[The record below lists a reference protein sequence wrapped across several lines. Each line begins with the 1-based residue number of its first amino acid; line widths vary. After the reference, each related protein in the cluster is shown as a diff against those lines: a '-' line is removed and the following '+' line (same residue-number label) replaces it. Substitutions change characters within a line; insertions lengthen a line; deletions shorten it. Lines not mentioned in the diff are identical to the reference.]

1 MIDLNKMKLKTRLP
15 LAIAGGLAIFALAG
29 PGFAERPV
37 RIPEPAF
44 NPAQPEPK
52 AVAILAGGCFW
63 GLEAV
68 FENVK
73 GVTDVTSGYAGGK
86 ASEANYDTVITETT
100 NHAEA
105 VRIVYDPR
113 VISYGQLLHIFFSAA
128 HNPTELNRQGP
139 DVGRSY
145 RSAIFPQTEA
155 QASIARA
162 YIAQLT
168 RAKAYPQPIVTGIER
183 GTFYLAEAYH
193 QNFFTRNP
201 MHPYIVRWDKPKLA
215 GARKT
220 FPALFR

>member
-1 MIDLNKMKLKTRLP
+1 MNKMQLKTRIP
-15 LAIAGGLAIFALAG
+15 LAFAGAIAVFTLAA
-29 PGFAERPV
+29 PGSAERPV
-37 RIPEPAF
+37 RIPEPVVD
-44 NPAQPEPK
+44 PAQPEPL

-68 FENVK
+68 YENVK
-73 GVTDVTSGYAGGK
+73 GVKSVTSGYAGGK
-86 ASEANYDTVITETT
+86 ASEANYDIVITETT

-113 VISYGQLLHIFFSAA
+113 VISYGRLLQIFFSAA
-128 HNPTELNRQGP
+128 HDPTELNRQGP

-145 RSAIFPQTEA
+145 RSAIFAQTLPQATV
-155 QASIARA
+155 ARA

-168 RAKAYPQPIVTGIER
+168 AAKVYPEPIVTRIES
-183 GTFYLAEAYH
+183 GKYYLAEAYH
-193 QNFFTRNP
+193 QDFFNRNP

-215 GARKT
+215 GARAT

>member
-1 MIDLNKMKLKTRLP
+1 MNKMQLKTRIP
-15 LAIAGGLAIFALAG
+15 LAFAGAIAVFTLAA
-29 PGFAERPV
+29 PGSAERPV
-37 RIPEPAF
+37 RIPEPVVD
-44 NPAQPEPK
+44 PAQPEPL

-68 FENVK
+68 YENVK
-73 GVTDVTSGYAGGK
+73 GVKSVTSGYAGGK
-86 ASEANYDTVITETT
+86 ASEANYDIVITETT

-113 VISYGQLLHIFFSAA
+113 VISYGRLLQIFFSAA
-128 HNPTELNRQGP
+128 HDPTELNRQGP

-145 RSAIFPQTEA
+145 RSAIFAQTLQ
-155 QASIARA
+155 QATVARA

-168 RAKAYPQPIVTGIER
+168 AAKVYPEPIVTRIES
-183 GTFYLAEAYH
+183 GKYYLAEAYH
-193 QNFFTRNP
+193 QDFFNRNP

-215 GARKT
+215 GARAT

>member
-1 MIDLNKMKLKTRLP
+1 MIDIGKLKLKTRLP
-15 LAIAGGLAIFALAG
+15 LAIAGGLALFAIAA
-29 PGFAERPV
+29 PGLAERPV
-37 RIPEPAF
+37 RIAEPVLD
-44 NPAQPEPK
+44 PAQSEPQ

-63 GLEAV
+63 GMEAV

-73 GVTDVTSGYAGGK
+73 GVKDVVSGYAGGK
-86 ASEANYDTVITETT
+86 ASEANYDTVTTETT

-128 HNPTELNRQGP
+128 HNPTELDRQGP

-145 RSAIFPQTEA
+145 RSAIFPQT
-155 QASIARA
+155 ASQTTVARA
-162 YIAQLT
+162 YIAQLG
-168 RAKAYPQPIVTGIER
+168 RGKAFPAPIVTRIEA
-183 GTFYLAEAYH
+183 GKFYPAEPYH

>member
-1 MIDLNKMKLKTRLP
+1 MNKMQLKTRIP
-15 LAIAGGLAIFALAG
+15 LAFAGAIAVFTLAA
-29 PGFAERPV
+29 PGSAERPV
-37 RIPEPAF
+37 RIPEPVVD
-44 NPAQPEPK
+44 PAQPEPL

-68 FENVK
+68 YENVK
-73 GVTDVTSGYAGGK
+73 GVKSVTSGYAGGK
-86 ASEANYDTVITETT
+86 ASEANYDIVITETT

-113 VISYGQLLHIFFSAA
+113 VISYGRLLQIFFSAA
-128 HNPTELNRQGP
+128 HDPTELNRQGP

-145 RSAIFPQTEA
+145 RSAIFAQTLPQATV
-155 QASIARA
+155 ARA

-168 RAKAYPQPIVTGIER
+168 AAKVYPEPIVTRIEN
-183 GTFYLAEAYH
+183 GKYYLAEAYH
-193 QNFFTRNP
+193 QDFFNRNP

-215 GARKT
+215 GARAT

>member
-1 MIDLNKMKLKTRLP
+1 MMDMKLKTRIP
-15 LAIAGGLAIFALAG
+15 LAIAGAIAVFTIAA
-29 PGFAERPV
+29 PGSAERPV
-37 RIPEPAF
+37 RIPEPVLD
-44 NPAQPEPK
+44 PAQPEPQ

-68 FENVK
+68 YENVK
-73 GVTDVTSGYAGGK
+73 GVKAVTSGYAGGK

-105 VRIVYDPR
+105 VRVVYDPR

-145 RSAIFPQTEA
+145 RSAIFPQNLA
-155 QASIARA
+155 QTTVARA

-168 RAKAYPQPIVTGIER
+168 AAKAYDAPIVTRIES
-183 GTFYLAEAYH
+183 GKFYLAEAYH
-193 QNFFTRNP
+193 QDFFTRNP